1 MCGVWANAG
10 KVELP
15 AATIAQTLDRD
26 AEHDTGAHASN
37 RHQKQ
42 LARRRLRFVRRF
54 TVARCLAG
62 GTFEQGRYIQRPIF
76 HRVHQLLALKVFLL
90 LLKVVLLAEVL
101 KLISRVARG
110 VVLM

>member
-42 LARRRLRFVRRF
+42 LLRRLRVVQWL
-54 TVARCLAG
+54 TVASY
-62 GTFEQGRYIQRPIF
+62 TFEQGRHGQRPIF
-76 HRVHQLLALKVFLL
+76 HRVQQLHALKLFLL
-90 LLKVVLLAEVL
+90 FLKVVSLAEVAKFIL
-101 KLISRVARG
+101 RDALG